1 MLPVRNK
8 RGMLLLLLLL
18 LLLLM
23 VVVIVGRI
31 RVVRIGPIVQLAAA
45 SVSHANDCRTG

>member
-1 MLPVRNK
+1 M
-8 RGMLLLLLLL
+8 LLLLL

-31 RVVRIGPIVQLAAA
+31 RIVRIGPNVHLTAA
-45 SVSHANDCRTG
+45 SVSHADDCRTG